1 MCQAQAPTH
10 GSHLHFPLPHFPSP
24 PFFPP
29 VPKAITFDGPEE
41 AVALCAWRLHRSLEP
56 WEVAEPPP
64 RVEEEDE
71 RREKG
76 RGKGKSKGPVH
87 MTEMMTHIYGSA
99 TFGGRW
105 DFFWLR
111 CLTSEFFAWTDVNRV
126 VEVNLVLF

>member
-1 MCQAQAPTH
+1 M
-10 GSHLHFPLPHFPSP
+10 
-24 PFFPP
+24 
-29 VPKAITFDGPEE
+29 PKAITFDGPEE

-87 MTEMMTHIYGSA
+87 MTEMMHISLEVRFLGEM
-99 TFGGRW
+99 G
-105 DFFWLR
+105 FFLA
-111 CLTSEFFAWTDVNRV
+111 EMFDK
-126 VEVNLVLF
+126 